1 MPSSGMNAGKMVFSQ
16 LTEWV
21 PHYEFQRLVERYQG
35 EYKVREFSCW
45 EQFLCMMFAQLT
57 YRDSLR
63 DIESCLRSRSNLLY
77 HLGLRSSVARSTL
90 ADANERR
97 DWRIYADLAQKL
109 IARARRLYAQDPLAV
124 ELDETVYAL
133 DSTTIDLC
141 LELFP
146 WARFRRHKAA
156 IKLHTLLDLRGA
168 IPTLIYL
175 SDGKLH
181 DVNFLDELP
190 LEAGA
195 YYVLDRGY
203 VDFGRLHRFVLEG
216 AFFVTRA
223 KRHLRYRVRESRPLE
238 TDSGVRADQVI
249 QLTGTVTRKSYP
261 ERLRRVRYYDA
272 ERKKTLV
279 FLTNIFTLPARVIA
293 QLYKCRWQI
302 ELFFKWIKQ
311 NLKNKTFY
319 GYSDNAVRSQVWIAV
334 CTYVL
339 VAIVK
344 KELKLEVSLSQML
357 QIISVSIFEKV
368 PLPQLLANNGREEGL
383 QNAGTGIPKQL
394 VFNNL

>member
-1 MPSSGMNAGKMVFSQ
+1 MNAGKMVFSQ

>member
-311 NLKNKTFY
+311 NLKIKTFY

>member
-35 EYKVREFSCW
+35 DYKVREFSCW

-311 NLKNKTFY
+311 NLKIKTFY

-383 QNAGTGIPKQL
+383 QNSGTEIPKQL